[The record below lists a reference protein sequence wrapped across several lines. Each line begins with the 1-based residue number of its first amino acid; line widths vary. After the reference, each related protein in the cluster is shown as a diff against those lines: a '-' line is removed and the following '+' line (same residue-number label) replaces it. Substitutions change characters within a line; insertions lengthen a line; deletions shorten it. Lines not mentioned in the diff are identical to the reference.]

1 MPQLSIII
9 PLFNSCNFISRA
21 LQSCINQT
29 LKDIEILIIDDK
41 SKDNSLNMV
50 LEFAKKDPRIK
61 IFQNEENLGTFAS
74 RNFGVLHSSSDFIMF
89 LDSDDFLTLDAC
101 EIAFKEMK
109 KGFDLLC
116 FDAFVHRVKT
126 KQFYRFKQDE
136 VFNQKKFLEF
146 LSKQR
151 HFCWSVWAKCF
162 RRDIILKSFEKVK
175 IDECLSYGEDV
186 LFCYVY
192 FMFCEKIAVFKTCI
206 YHYEFNPNGRYENKN
221 KEILNQNYHDKK
233 KSNEIIRNLSND
245 FKYEEFNKKILE
257 NLEKDIDALKSRIN
271 FYPSSLQ
278 SFINF

>member
-136 VFNQKKFLEF
+136 VFNQKEFLEF

-271 FYPSSLQ
+271 FYSSSLQ

>member
-9 PLFNSCNFISRA
+9 PLFNSCDFISRA

-29 LKDIEILIIDDK
+29 LRDIEILVVDDK
-41 SKDNSLNMV
+41 SEDESVKIA
-50 LEFAKKDPRIK
+50 LEFAKKDERIR
-61 IFQNEENLGTFAS
+61 IFHNDENLGTFAS
-74 RNFGVLHSSSDFIMF
+74 RNLGVLHSSSDFIMF

-136 VFNQKKFLEF
+136 VFNQKEFLEF

-162 RRDIILKSFEKVK
+162 KKDIILKSFEKIK
-175 IDECLSYGEDV
+175 IDERLSYGEDV
-186 LFCYVY
+186 LFCYIY

-221 KEILNQNYHDKK
+221 KEILWQNYKDKK
-233 KSNEIIRNLSND
+233 RSNELIKKLPLKSKND
-245 FKYEEFNKKILE
+245 EFCKRLLE
-257 NLEKDIDALKSRIN
+257 VLEKEEGDLKTRITK
-271 FYPSSLQ
+271 
-278 SFINF
+278 INILDLA